1 LEGILR
7 RKFQPFF
14 WCVLLLALVSGTALA
29 QATKAQLEVSETF
42 FTLAAALN
50 SCGYDAGLDA
60 SMPLRQAV
68 RTEVRG
74 ALTQSPEA
82 KQAGNAVCQFWIDHQ
97 LPGKENDVTPYLSLA
112 LEMGPAPEF
121 APAIP
126 EADLAPDAGR
136 VLGVISPLR
145 KFYQAAN
152 IGAIW
157 RKHQPEYQALVNEL
171 HDPVSRLLTQTD
183 LYLKVPFN
191 NYPGQRFVIY
201 MEPLLSPAQVDSRNF
216 GTNYY
221 MVISPDHE
229 KHVRFPE
236 IRHTYL
242 HFVLDPMALFHGNT
256 LKQLEPILEDVRKA
270 PMATA
275 FKNDISLMVNE
286 CLIRAI
292 EARTTIPKSNEAARN
307 AYVQRSVEEGFVLT
321 RVFYDQLGD
330 FEKDSTGLKNAYG
343 NLLHTISLERERK
356 RAREVVFR
364 DQATP
369 EIVSAIQ
376 PAPNEDQL
384 LNIAE
389 QKLAA
394 GDREG
399 AQKLANEVLQ
409 HNHGGEAP
417 GHAVFIL
424 ARIATLT
431 GKMEEAQ
438 TSFEQAVASVH
449 DPRMLAW
456 SHIYLGRIFDIQEK
470 RDVAVEH
477 YRAALAAGDPS
488 ADTRGAAERGL
499 AEPYHTGRAAK
510 P

>member
-1 LEGILR
+1 M
-7 RKFQPFF
+7 
-14 WCVLLLALVSGTALA
+14 LLLAAACGTSLA

-50 SCGYDAGLDA
+50 SCGYDAGLEN
-60 SMPLRQAV
+60 SMPLRQTV
-68 RTEVRG
+68 RTEVRS
-74 ALTQSPEA
+74 ALSQSPEA
-82 KQAGNAVCQFWIDHQ
+82 KQAGNAICQFWIDHQ
-97 LPGKENDVTPYLSLA
+97 VPGKDNDVTPYLSLA
-112 LEMGPAPEF
+112 LDLGPAPGF
-121 APAIP
+121 APTIP

-136 VLGVISPLR
+136 VLGVISPLK
-145 KFYQAAN
+145 KFYQAGN
-152 IGAIW
+152 IEALW
-157 RKHQPEYQALVNEL
+157 RKHQSEYQALVNQL
-171 HDPVSRLLTQTD
+171 HDPVSQLLTQTD

-221 MVISPDHE
+221 MVVSPDHE
-229 KHVRFPE
+229 RHIRFPE
-236 IRHTYL
+236 LRHTYL
-242 HFVLDPMALFHGNT
+242 HFVLDPMALSHGNT

-356 RAREVVFR
+356 RAREVTFR
-364 DQATP
+364 DEATP
-369 EIVSAIQ
+369 EIVSAVQ
-376 PAPNEDQL
+376 PAPNEDYL
-384 LNIAE
+384 LNVAE

-431 GKMEEAQ
+431 GKMGEAQ
-438 TSFEQAVASVH
+438 ASFEQAVQSVH

-470 RDVAVEH
+470 RDVAMQH
-477 YRAALAAGDPS
+477 YQAALQAGDPA
-488 ADTRGAAERGL
+488 ADTKAAAERGL
-499 AEPYHTGRAAK
+499 AEPYQPAQKGTAK
-510 P
+510 K

>member
-1 LEGILR
+1 MLWLISACSTS
-7 RKFQPFF
+7 F
-14 WCVLLLALVSGTALA
+14 S

-60 SMPLRQAV
+60 SLPFRATV
-68 RTEVRG
+68 RAEVRS
-74 ALTQSPEA
+74 ALTQSGEA

-112 LEMGPAPEF
+112 LDLGAAPEF
-121 APAIP
+121 APTIP
-126 EADLAPDAGR
+126 EADLAPDAER
-136 VLGVISPLR
+136 VLGVISPLK
-145 KFYQAAN
+145 KFYRAAN
-152 IGAIW
+152 IEALW
-157 RKHQPEYQALVNEL
+157 QKHQSEYQALVNQL
-171 HDPVSRLLTQTD
+171 HDPVSQLLTQTD

-191 NYPGQRFVIY
+191 NYPGQRFVVY

-216 GTNYY
+216 GSNYF
-221 MVISPDHE
+221 MVVSPDRE

-242 HFVLDPMALFHGNT
+242 HFVLDPMALSHGNT
-256 LKQLEPILEDVRKA
+256 LKQLEPILEDVRTA
-270 PMATA
+270 PMAQA

-292 EARTTIPKSNEAARN
+292 EARTTIAKSNEAARS

-343 NLLHTISLERERK
+343 NLLHSVSLERERK
-356 RAREVVFR
+356 RARDVAFR

-369 EIVSAIQ
+369 EIVSAVQ
-376 PAPNEDQL
+376 PAPNEDRL
-384 LNIAE
+384 LNVAE

-394 GDREG
+394 GDRDG
-399 AQKLANEVLQ
+399 AQKLANEVVQ

-431 GKMEEAQ
+431 GKMEEARV
-438 TSFEQAVASVH
+438 SFEQAVGSVH
-449 DPRMLAW
+449 DSRMVAW
-456 SHIYLGRIFDIQEK
+456 SHIYLGRIYDIQEK

-488 ADTRGAAERGL
+488 ADTQAAAERGL
-499 AEPYHTGRAAK
+499 TEPYQPRKTAK